1 MTRTEQYCTLRCAL
15 HNASSFYATL
25 AQAGLVADPA
35 DLVKLFEAF
44 PALIS
49 DYGPASHFYARMYG
63 PRPYDATRIH
73 A

>member
-25 AQAGLVADPA
+25 AQAGLVAGPS

-49 DYGPASHFYARMYG
+49 DYGPESHFYARMFT
-63 PRPYDATRIH
+63 PIP
-73 A
+73 

>member
-1 MTRTEQYCTLRCAL
+1 MTNTEQYCTLRCAL

-25 AQAGLVADPA
+25 AQAGLVADPS

-49 DYGPASHFYARMYG
+49 DYGPRQ
-63 PRPYDATRIH
+63 PLLRPHVRA
-73 A
+73 AAL